1 MIPHCDFEME
11 STDVIIVGAGLTGLT
26 LARNLTEQGID
37 FLLLE
42 GRDRIGGR
50 IHSIETQDG
59 AVVEMGAT
67 WFFSHFNNLSKL
79 LKKLKVDLTDQ
90 YSRGHTMYESDAR
103 TPARKINSSGGDMFR
118 IKGGTAR
125 IVQKLQDKIDVSR
138 VLLGQKV
145 SEIRQTPDGIEVTS
159 NGKIFKS
166 SRVVTTVPPQ
176 LLAKS
181 VKFSPLLPLDV
192 MSIMKSTHT
201 WMGDSIKGAVT
212 YKTPFWKNIGLSG
225 ALYSNA
231 GPFVQMYD
239 QTNTD
244 GNGAALVGFLS
255 GSIARVPF
263 EERKKKVIAQLV
275 RVFGDQAS
283 EYIEYRDTVW
293 SKEQFTMD
301 SQAARVSQH
310 QNNGHQA
317 YQQPLFGGALII
329 GGTET
334 SPRSGGYMEG
344 AVNSANKITTML
356 TK

>member
-1 MIPHCDFEME
+1 ME

-79 LKKLKVDLTDQ
+79 LKKIKVDLTDQ

-118 IKGGTAR
+118 IKGGTGK
-125 IVQKLQDKIDVSR
+125 IVETLQNKIDGSK

-145 SEIRQTPDGIEVTS
+145 SEIEHTSDGIEVTS
-159 NGKIFKS
+159 NGKVFKS

-181 VKFSPLLPLDV
+181 VKFSPPLPQDV
-192 MSIMKSTHT
+192 MNVLKNTHT

-212 YKTPFWKNIGLSG
+212 YKTPFWKNSGLSG
-225 ALYSNA
+225 GLYSNA
-231 GPFVQMYD
+231 GPFVQIYD

-244 GNGAALVGFLS
+244 GNGAALVGFMS

-283 EYIEYRDTVW
+283 EYLEYRDTVW

-301 SQAARVSQH
+301 SQAPQGSQY
-310 QNNGHQA
+310 QQNGHQV
-317 YQQPLFGGALII
+317 YQQPLMGRALII

-334 SPRSGGYMEG
+334 STRAGGYMEG
-344 AVNSANKITTML
+344 AVNSANKIT
-356 TK
+356 K